1 MSDWQS
7 WILKWGAPITQVVL
21 LSMQIY
27 AYRRT
32 RHYSLVLI
40 VAASILG
47 LLAFTLIRILNA
59 EALVPRLRTGLVDA
73 MILSYAA
80 YIVVG
85 IWGAA
90 LLFRSYIELADASRA
105 STRPKTNSTT

>member
-1 MSDWQS
+1 
-7 WILKWGAPITQVVL
+7 
-21 LSMQIY
+21 MQIY

-32 RHYSLVLI
+32 RHYGLVLI

-59 EALVPRLRTGLVDA
+59 EALVPRLRTGLVDV

-85 IWGAA
+85 VWGAA
-90 LLFRSYIELADASRA
+90 RLFRSYIDLTDASSA
-105 STRPKTNSTT
+105 SAQPETKSTT

>member
-21 LSMQIY
+21 LCMQIY

-47 LLAFTLIRILNA
+47 LLATTLIKILNA
-59 EALVPRLRTGLVDA
+59 EALVPRLRTGLVDV

-85 IWGAA
+85 VWGAA
-90 LLFRSYIELADASRA
+90 LLFRSYIDLTDASSA
-105 STRPKTNSTT
+105 STRLTTTKT

>member
-7 WILKWGAPITQVVL
+7 LILQWGTPLTQVVL
-21 LSMQIY
+21 LCMQIY

-47 LLAFTLIRILNA
+47 LLALTLIRILNS
-59 EALVPRLRTGLVDA
+59 EVLVPRLRAGLVDA

-80 YIVVG
+80 YIVFG

-90 LLFRSYIELADASRA
+90 LLFRSYVRLTDASTA
-105 STRPKTNSTT
+105 SSQPKQR